1 MTAVAPV
8 LLLSSCGACP
18 CSLTHVTWHLDPCNL
33 ACRFAASTGELSALT
48 VTKKAP
54 PSFSF
59 GTAPRAR
66 LLLLLLHDDDRGALL
81 SFVDGTFHG

>member
-1 MTAVAPV
+1 
-8 LLLSSCGACP
+8 LS
-18 CSLTHVTWHLDPCNL
+18 
-33 ACRFAASTGELSALT
+33 CRFAASTGELSALT

-66 LLLLLLHDDDRGALL
+66 LFMLLLQLPIVVLCRC
-81 SFVDGTFHG
+81 SFV